1 MKEIF
6 TWGGGQRSKRNF
18 TIYDLLNLKG
28 KKKLTQV
35 NCGNEI
41 EVQAAV
47 EANIDLLICL
57 GRDIKMIRANAP
69 NHFITGAILEHEYYN
84 KDDLL
89 KASMLTLENGADA
102 IYTSKNPHV
111 VEYLAKE
118 SVPVMAHL
126 GFIPVKSSWTGAPD
140 ASTVT
145 ITYVCV
151 LPCPRLSIE
160 MVLICLS
167 F

>member
-6 TWGGGQRSKRNF
+6 TWGDGKRSKRNF

-57 GRDIKMIRANAP
+57 GRDIKIIRANA
-69 NHFITGAILEHEYYN
+69 N
-84 KDDLL
+84 
-89 KASMLTLENGADA
+89 
-102 IYTSKNPHV
+102 
-111 VEYLAKE
+111 
-118 SVPVMAHL
+118 
-126 GFIPVKSSWTGAPD
+126 
-140 ASTVT
+140 T
-145 ITYVCV
+145 I
-151 LPCPRLSIE
+151 S
-160 MVLICLS
+160 
-167 F
+167 